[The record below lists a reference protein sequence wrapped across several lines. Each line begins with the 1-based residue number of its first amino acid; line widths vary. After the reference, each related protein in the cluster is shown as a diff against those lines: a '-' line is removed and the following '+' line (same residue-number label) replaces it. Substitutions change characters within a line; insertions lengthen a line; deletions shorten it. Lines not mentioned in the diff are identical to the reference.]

1 MARFRETQT
10 MVNVESL
17 YHEVGQNIKAWREQ
31 RGLTQEALASQVS
44 LTRTSITNIEKGRQK
59 LLLHT
64 LIDIATALGT
74 HPASLLPRLAGK
86 SQDDLDT
93 KLDGLPAHT
102 KDWIKTTVASLES
115 GM

>member
-1 MARFRETQT
+1 MVRFGEAQT
-10 MVNVESL
+10 MINVESL
-17 YHEVGQNIKAWREQ
+17 YHEVGQNIKVWREQ

-86 SQDDLDT
+86 AQDDLDT
-93 KLDGLPAHT
+93 KLDGLPVHT